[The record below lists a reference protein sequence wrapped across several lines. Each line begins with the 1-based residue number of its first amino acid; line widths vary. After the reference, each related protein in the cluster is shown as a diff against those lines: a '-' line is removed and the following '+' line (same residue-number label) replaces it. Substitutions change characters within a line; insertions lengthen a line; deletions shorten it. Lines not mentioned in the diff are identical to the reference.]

1 MKTLFRLSV
10 GAGLL
15 GALLAY
21 GSCVYP
27 TWTARLGLN
36 LTPWLDVQQDLAE
49 ARRRRETLN
58 EHTRLVQQDLGAK
71 SRVIEDLRNHRLTL
85 LQAAVRFRDMG
96 HSCLDPDGALFR
108 QSYAGQTDAERWC
121 RKVIAY
127 MRDLSRAHTDGASR
141 ADQLEA
147 DLSRHLAQ
155 GPLQLPD

>member
-1 MKTLFRLSV
+1 MKTLFCVSV

-15 GALLAY
+15 SALLAY
-21 GSCVYP
+21 GSCAYP
-27 TWTARLGLN
+27 TWSARLGLN
-36 LTPWLDVQQDLAE
+36 LTAWLEAQQDLAE
-49 ARRRRETLN
+49 ACQRRETLN
-58 EHTRLVQQDLGAK
+58 EQTRLFQQDLKAK
-71 SRVIEDLRNHRLTL
+71 YRVIEDLRNDRLTL
-85 LQAAVRFRDMG
+85 LEAAARFRDMG

-127 MRDLSRAHTDGASR
+127 MRALSPAHTDGASR

-147 DLSRHLAQ
+147 ELSRHLAQ

>member
-27 TWTARLGLN
+27 TWSARLGLN
-36 LTPWLDVQQDLAE
+36 LTPWLEAQQDLAE
-49 ARRRRETLN
+49 ARWRRETLN
-58 EHTRLVQQDLGAK
+58 EHTRLVQQDLEAK
-71 SRVIEDLRNHRLTL
+71 SRVIHDLRNHRLTL
-85 LQAAVRFRDMG
+85 LQAAARFRDIG

-108 QSYAGQTDAERWC
+108 QSYPGQTDAERWC
-121 RKVIAY
+121 RKVIGY
-127 MRDLSRAHTDGASR
+127 MRAVSPAHTGASR

-147 DLSRHLAQ
+147 ELSRHLAQ

>member
-1 MKTLFRLSV
+1 MLRGGNPAANLPLKKSTSSGAQVFGEVEEYRL
-10 GAGLL
+10 
-15 GALLAY
+15 
-21 GSCVYP
+21 P
-27 TWTARLGLN
+27 
-36 LTPWLDVQQDLAE
+36 
-49 ARRRRETLN
+49 
-58 EHTRLVQQDLGAK
+58 
-71 SRVIEDLRNHRLTL
+71 
-85 LQAAVRFRDMG
+85 
-96 HSCLDPDGALFR
+96 LFR